1 MVMEKP
7 EMDQQTIINLALA
20 GALSALGWFGRE
32 IWGAIKELRD
42 DIHKLE
48 VDLPNH
54 YIKRDEFREGVKEL
68 KELFG
73 EVFKKIDDLKDK
85 KADK

>member
-1 MVMEKP
+1 MGHQE
-7 EMDQQTIINLALA
+7 IINAIMGVALA
-20 GALSALGWFGRE
+20 GLGWFGRE
-32 IWGAIKELRD
+32 VWGALKELRE

-54 YIKRDEFREGVKEL
+54 YIRRDEFREGMKEL
-68 KELFG
+68 KDLFG
-73 EVFKKIDDLKDK
+73 EVFKKIDDLRDK

>member
-1 MVMEKP
+1 MRF
-7 EMDQQTIINLALA
+7 MDHQTLINLALGGA
-20 GALSALGWFGRE
+20 MGLLGWMGREVWGAL
-32 IWGAIKELRD
+32 KELREN
-42 DIHKLE
+42 IHKLE

-54 YIKRDEFREGVKEL
+54 YIKRDEFREGMKEL

>member
-1 MVMEKP
+1 
-7 EMDQQTIINLALA
+7 MDHQTIINLVLA
-20 GALSALGWFGRE
+20 SAFGGLGWFGRE
-32 IWGAIKELRD
+32 IWAALKELRD

-54 YIKRDEFREGVKEL
+54 YIKRDEFREGIKEL
-68 KELFG
+68 KELFA
-73 EVFKKIDDLKDK
+73 EAFKKIDDLRDK